1 MDQRVEQAMTP
12 DTSRP
17 ATQSAEPRL
26 RIANLGKTYRKTA
39 VSFGRRR
46 PVSSLTALK
55 DITFDVAPGSVVT
68 LLGPSGCGKTTLL
81 RIIAGLGKADTG
93 SLLLDGAPITGPSKD
108 KAFVFQHFG
117 LLPWRTVIDNVAFPL
132 ELDGVG
138 KAERRDVAERNI
150 ELVGLKGFENHFPHA
165 LSGGMQ
171 QRVGIARALT
181 RDPRLLLM
189 DEPFGALDA
198 QTREILQEELI
209 NILATTHNTVV
220 CVTHSIAEAVM
231 ISDRVVVF
239 TPSPGTISRIIDIPP
254 RARGAEGRLSRTA
267 PELKEI
273 EGELREL
280 LRKGHGES

>member
-1 MDQRVEQAMTP
+1 MDQRVNEAP
-12 DTSRP
+12 DGGGGGATTMPPESRL
-17 ATQSAEPRL
+17 SICGL
-26 RIANLGKTYRKTA
+26 HKTYRKTA

-46 PVSSLTALK
+46 PVSSLTALS
-55 DITFDVAPGSVVT
+55 DISFDVAPNSVVT

-81 RIIAGLGKADTG
+81 RIIAGLGKADSG
-93 SLLLDGAPITGPSKD
+93 SLLLDGKPVTGPSKD

-117 LLPWRTVIDNVAFPL
+117 LLPWRTVIDNVAFPM
-132 ELDGVG
+132 ELDGVPLS
-138 KAERRDVAERNI
+138 ERRDVAERYI
-150 ELVGLKGFENHFPHA
+150 RLVGLAGFEQHHPHA

-239 TPSPGTISRIIDIPP
+239 TPSPGTIKRIIDIPP

-273 EGELREL
+273 ESELREL
-280 LRKGHGES
+280 LREGHGE